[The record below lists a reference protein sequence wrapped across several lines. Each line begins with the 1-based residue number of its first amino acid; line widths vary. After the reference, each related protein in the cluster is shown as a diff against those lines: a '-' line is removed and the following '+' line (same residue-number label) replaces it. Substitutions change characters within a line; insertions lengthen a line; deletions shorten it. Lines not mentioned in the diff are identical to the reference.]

1 VSTTSLAPHRLR
13 SLKLKRVSLVD
24 DPANQLAK
32 VLIHKRAE
40 PEPAEKAEMSTA
52 NINDLPD
59 SAFAAIEPGGKKV
72 DGKTEPRSLRHL
84 PFKNA
89 DGSVNLPH
97 LRNALARL
105 NQTQISAGLKAEAK
119 RKLEAAARSA
129 GVGDHEKRQDMELN
143 KNGATEEPD
152 EDDMMKKGMCPGCD
166 APVGKGDKYCANC
179 GDKLPM
185 GARKAVKMDLE
196 KIEDPEVR
204 KAVEKMAADLKTA
217 QDLLDEQAKAA
228 AEKKEP
234 EPDVLK
240 SLTPEARAV
249 VEKAQRD
256 AAEATAK
263 ANAASA
269 EIEKMHE
276 AESTREYIAKAK
288 DFVSLSLDPEKFGP
302 ILKRVHDHKTTEE
315 DEKEILRV
323 LTAAN
328 KASKPLMKI
337 VGAGGGSNA
346 NTGTATEALNS
357 KARDLIAKSGDK
369 KLSYADALDA
379 VMREEPELW
388 RQHMADS
395 SVLVSNE

>member
-1 VSTTSLAPHRLR
+1 M
-13 SLKLKRVSLVD
+13 
-24 DPANQLAK
+24 AK

-40 PEPAEKAEMSTA
+40 PEPANKAEMSTA
-52 NINDLPD
+52 SINDLPD

-105 NQTQISAGLKAEAK
+105 NQTQIGAGLKAEAK
-119 RKLEAAARSA
+119 RKLEAAARAA
-129 GVGDHEKRQDMELN
+129 GVGDHEKRNTMDDVKKDGDEPDADDME
-143 KNGATEEPD
+143 
-152 EDDMMKKGMCPGCD
+152 KGMTCPKCD
-166 APVGKGDKYCANC
+166 APVSKGDQYCAKC
-179 GDKLPM
+179 GAAMK
-185 GARKAVKMDLE
+185 ARKAVKMDLE

-204 KAVEKMAADLKTA
+204 KAVEKMAADLKAA

-228 AEKKEP
+228 TKKTEP

-240 SLTPEARAV
+240 GLAPEARAM
-249 VEKAQRD
+249 VEKAQHD

-269 EIEKMHE
+269 EIEKMREE
-276 AESTREYIAKAK
+276 AATREYVAKARA
-288 DFVSLSLDPEKFGP
+288 FNSLSVKPDTFGP
-302 ILKRVHDHKTTEE
+302 ILKRVHDGKTTAE

-323 LTAAN
+323 LSAAN
-328 KASKPLMKI
+328 KAAKPLFSV
-337 VGAGGGSNA
+337 VGAGGSDNA
-346 NTGTATEALNS
+346 NGNSATEVINA
-357 KARDLIAKSGDK
+357 KARDMIAKSADK

-379 VMREEPELW
+379 VMKEEPELW
-388 RQHMADS
+388 KQHMAGAMSTGTDD
-395 SVLVSNE
+395 E